1 MGGAKSSGGWLV
13 WVAQGFGSGRM
24 PVAPG
29 TWGTLPG
36 IAVTAGLLMSGH
48 LLWYFLG
55 AVLLVVVAVPLC
67 GYAERAMGEHDPSS
81 VVFDEIVAVPWCY
94 AGWVWVRSGEGGVLP
109 GVGTFLA
116 GGGWWWVLVGFV
128 VFRILDALKPWPI
141 GVCQKLPGGW
151 GVVADD
157 VVAGLITGLVVW
169 VGTGP

>member
-1 MGGAKSSGGWLV
+1 MGDAKSSGGWLV

-67 GYAERAMGEHDPSS
+67 GYAERAMG
-81 VVFDEIVAVPWCY
+81 
-94 AGWVWVRSGEGGVLP
+94 
-109 GVGTFLA
+109 
-116 GGGWWWVLVGFV
+116 
-128 VFRILDALKPWPI
+128 
-141 GVCQKLPGGW
+141 
-151 GVVADD
+151 
-157 VVAGLITGLVVW
+157 
-169 VGTGP
+169 